1 MTPRKI
7 ARARE
12 RYDQG
17 DLTVAEIA
25 KSLGASRAS
34 VTANCLRRTMGAFKP
49 LPRGR
54 LQGASAEA
62 QGHDRVVPGPAEAA
76 TSRAAAPLTC
86 RQRASPSG

>member
-34 VTANCLRRTMGAFKP
+34 VTANCLRRTMGAFNP
-49 LPRGR
+49 YLGAAYQRLGRSPR
-54 LQGASAEA
+54 
-62 QGHDRVVPGPAEAA
+62 P
-76 TSRAAAPLTC
+76 
-86 RQRASPSG
+86 